1 MVIMALPTIALY
13 EISILAVR
21 FVEKQQAAASKT

>member
-1 MVIMALPTIALY
+1 MVIMAIPTIGLY

-21 FVEKQQAAASKT
+21 FVERQQAAAAKT